1 MDRATTQSDVR
12 IWRLLLV
19 DDHPLVRFGLSRL
32 IDDEPDLEICGET
45 GMISEALE
53 LARMMLPDLAI
64 IDLSLADGNGLDL
77 VKRLRAHYEDIRI
90 LVCSMH
96 DESLFAQRSITAGA
110 RGYINKQEAT
120 THIIDAIRHVLGDKV
135 WLSQQMTER
144 LLQGMVDGE
153 TELKVASIDKLSDRE
168 LEVFGLIG
176 RGKGPSQIAEYLH
189 LSVKTIE
196 THREKIKKKLNLKS
210 GSELSRWA
218 IQWTM
223 DQE

>member
-1 MDRATTQSDVR
+1 MDSFNKQVSDK

-45 GMISEALE
+45 GKISEALE
-53 LARMMLPDLAI
+53 LARSKGPDLVI
-64 IDLSLADGNGLDL
+64 VDLSLSDGNGLDL
-77 VKRLRAHYEDIRI
+77 VKRLHAHYDNVKI

-96 DESLFAQRSITAGA
+96 DESLFSQRAINAGA

-120 THIIDAIRHVLGDKV
+120 THIVDAIRYVLSGRV

-144 LLQGMVDGE
+144 LLLGMAEGKSE
-153 TELKVASIDKLSDRE
+153 PKVASIDNLSDRE
-168 LEVFGLIG
+168 LEVFGMIG
-176 RGKGPSQIAEYLH
+176 RGMGPSQIAERIH

-196 THREKIKKKLNLKS
+196 THREKIKKKLNLRS
-210 GSELSRWA
+210 GSELARWA
-218 IQWTM
+218 IQWTL

>member
-1 MDRATTQSDVR
+1 MDTFNKQVSDK

-45 GMISEALE
+45 GKISEALE
-53 LARMMLPDLAI
+53 LARTREPDLVI
-64 IDLSLADGNGLDL
+64 VDLSLSDGNGLDL
-77 VKRLRAHYEDIRI
+77 VKRLHAHYDTIKM

-96 DESLFAQRSITAGA
+96 DESLFSQRAITAGA

-120 THIIDAIRHVLGDKV
+120 THIVDAIRHVLSGRV

-144 LLQGMVDGE
+144 LLMGMVDGQS
-153 TELKVASIDKLSDRE
+153 ELKVATIDCLSDRE

-176 RGKGPSQIAEYLH
+176 RGMGPSQIAEQLH

-196 THREKIKKKLNLKS
+196 SHREKIKKKLNLRT
-210 GSELSRWA
+210 GSELARWA
-218 IQWTM
+218 IQWTL
-223 DQE
+223 DQD

>member
-1 MDRATTQSDVR
+1 MDTFNKQVSDK

-45 GMISEALE
+45 GKISEALE
-53 LARMMLPDLAI
+53 LARTREPDLVI
-64 IDLSLADGNGLDL
+64 VDLSLSDGNGLDL
-77 VKRLRAHYEDIRI
+77 VKRLHAHYDGIKM

-96 DESLFAQRSITAGA
+96 DESLFSQRAITAGA

-120 THIIDAIRHVLGDKV
+120 THIVDAIRHVLSGRV

-144 LLQGMVDGE
+144 LLMGMVDGQS
-153 TELKVASIDKLSDRE
+153 ELKVATIDCLSDRE

-176 RGKGPSQIAEYLH
+176 RGMGPSQIAEQLH

-196 THREKIKKKLNLKS
+196 SHREKIKKKLNLRT
-210 GSELSRWA
+210 GSELARWA
-218 IQWTM
+218 IQWTL
-223 DQE
+223 DQD

>member
-135 WLSQQMTER
+135 WLSRQMTER

-153 TELKVASIDKLSDRE
+153 TELKVASIDNLSDRE